1 MSEYLTKEGGV
12 SFNPAKDI
20 PSLAGKTILITGTNS
35 GLGRRSALELAK
47 HNPAQ
52 LWMTARDPVKGK
64 EAVDE
69 VKQAAPG
76 TDVVFAELDLS
87 SFAKVKEAAATVLKS
102 TKKLDI
108 LMLNAGLMG
117 CAPRLTEDGWEV
129 QMATNHLG
137 HALLLKLLQPILA
150 PDARIVSL
158 SSSAWKHLP
167 VGAKIDF
174 STMRTADNAVVPP
187 VFRYVHSKV
196 ANLLYAQQFAKH
208 NAAAHPKQIIV
219 SINPGEVNTNLFTRE
234 PGDEHMKKL
243 QTEVVPKV
251 AGPVENGVKNQL
263 WAATTD
269 AANLVS
275 GAHYAPVGVEEK
287 WGVAEDEELAVEL
300 WNWTEEALA
309 GQA

>member
-1 MSEYLTKEGGV
+1 MTDYATKEAGV
-12 SFNPAKDI
+12 SFDPATDI

-35 GLGRRSALELAK
+35 GLGKRSALELAK
-47 HNPAQ
+47 HSPAQ

-64 EAVDE
+64 EALEE

-76 TDVVFAELDLS
+76 SNVSFAELDLS
-87 SFAKVKEAAATVLKS
+87 SFAKIKEAAATVLKS

-117 CAPRLTEDGWEV
+117 CAPRLTEDGWEI

-137 HALLLKLLQPILA
+137 HVLLLKLLEPILA

-158 SSSAWKHLP
+158 SSSAWKHAP
-167 VGAKIDF
+167 PGMKISFD
-174 STMRTADNAVVPP
+174 TLRTADNEAVTP
-187 VFRYVHSKV
+187 VFRYVQSKV
-196 ANLLYAQQFAKH
+196 ANLLYAQQYAKR
-208 NAAAHPKQIIV
+208 NAEAHPKQIIV
-219 SINPGEVNTNLFTRE
+219 SINPGEVKTNLFTRE

-251 AGPVENGVKNQL
+251 AGPVENGIKNQL

-275 GAHYAPVGVEEK
+275 GAHYAPIGVEEK
-287 WGVAEDEELAVEL
+287 WGLAEDEELAVQL
-300 WNWTEEALA
+300 WDWTEEALA
-309 GQA
+309 GQV